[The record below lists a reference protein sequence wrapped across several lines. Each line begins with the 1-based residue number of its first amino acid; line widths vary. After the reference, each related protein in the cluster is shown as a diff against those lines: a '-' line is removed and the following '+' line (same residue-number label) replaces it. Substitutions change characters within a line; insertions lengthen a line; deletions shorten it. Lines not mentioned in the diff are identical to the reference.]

1 MRGLRRGLK
10 REAGQG
16 GGGLRR
22 LHALSCEVVGGA
34 TVFQC
39 QKFCDRRL
47 LLLIHYCRHRAGIFL
62 ARRRWSKSILLNAFE
77 GRLGQHHA
85 GCHEHGGDLL
95 LLLLGNRLTGECP
108 WSRWALIWSVNIQE
122 KNVRIRT

>member
-1 MRGLRRGLK
+1 MRELLRRLK

-22 LHALSCEVVGGA
+22 LHALSCEVAGDA

-47 LLLIHYCRHRAGIFL
+47 LLLVHYCRHRAGIFL
-62 ARRRWSKSILLNAFE
+62 ARRRRSKTILLNAFE

-85 GCHEHGGDLL
+85 GCHEHGGDVL
-95 LLLLGNRLTGECP
+95 LLLLGARLTGECP
-108 WSRWALIWSVNIQE
+108 WSRWALIGSINIE
-122 KNVRIRT
+122 ENNVRIRT